1 MNSDFPFSTARSSL
15 LNTETFR
22 NLLGQSL
29 LEAKKE
35 VVILS
40 AFITLE
46 GIKWLNDNF
55 SKNIINAGI
64 NATSQLNAIKRFFRF
79 RVL

>member
-1 MNSDFPFSTARSSL
+1 MSDYQYPLRTGRSNIL
-15 LNTETFR
+15 GTEAFR

-46 GIKWLNDNF
+46 GIKWLNDK
-55 SKNIINAGI
+55 SKYYYCKKYILYDKIA
-64 NATSQLNAIKRFFRF
+64 
-79 RVL
+79 